1 MTRAQSRLEVDLDQ
15 LEQAPRDELVRHWAR
30 LFNRTLPANM
40 SSKLVRRAVTYQLQ
54 VKAKGGLK
62 PSTCKDLR
70 QIARKGGTSCP
81 LRKGPRTVVKPGT
94 RLIRDWN
101 GTSHIVEVIDRGFI
115 WEGREYRSLSAI
127 ARAITGARWSGP
139 RFFGL

>member
-15 LEQAPRDELVRHWAR
+15 LEQAPRDELVRHWTR
-30 LFNRTLPANM
+30 LFDLDLPVNM
-40 SSKLVRRAVTYQLQ
+40 SSKLVKRAVAYQLQ
-54 VKAKGGLK
+54 VRAKGGPG
-62 PSTCKDLR
+62 PSTCKELR
-70 QIARKGGTSCP
+70 RVARKGGTPCP
-81 LRKGPRTVVKPGT
+81 IKRPSRMVIKPGT

-101 GTSHIVEVIDRGFI
+101 GRTHVVDAIDRGFV

-127 ARAITGARWSGP
+127 ARTITGARWSGP